1 MTAPMTKPRRR
12 RLTSSI
18 RFRLL
23 AWFVLLLGL
32 ATVASVVVV
41 REILR
46 RGVAERVDAGLVQ
59 EVEELRALV
68 KGNDPETGR
77 PFRGDVRRIF
87 EVFLERNFP
96 ATNEVLITFVRG
108 EHFLRSPAR
117 VPYRLDLDAD
127 LVERWRDLN
136 RSKRAAI
143 DTPVGAVDYLAV
155 PVRVGGQTRGVFVA
169 AAFTDLEIA
178 EVEPAI
184 YGAGLIGLVVLV
196 IGSVLAW
203 RLATQI
209 LRPVEAVRA
218 GAYSIS
224 ESDLSRRIEVRG
236 DDEIADL
243 ARTFN
248 EMLDRLEAAFSTQR
262 SFLDDA
268 SHELRTPITVIRG
281 HLELLDDDPA
291 ERAKTIALVTDELD
305 RMSRFVNDLLLL
317 ARARRPDFLKL
328 ETVDVT
334 SVTED
339 VHSKAVALA
348 PRTWRLEA
356 LGQGRIVADRQRL
369 TQALMQ
375 LADNASKHTP
385 EGAPIFIGSDL
396 TDGRARFWVR
406 DSGPGID
413 PEEADV
419 LFERFRRGR
428 AAERKSGLGLGLA
441 IVQAIAQAHHGTV
454 TVDSAPGAGSTFTI
468 TLPVDQPAPLED
480 EA

>member
-1 MTAPMTKPRRR
+1 MRAEPRR
-12 RLTSSI
+12 RLTASI

-23 AWFVLLLGL
+23 AWFVLLLAL

-46 RGVAERVDAGLVQ
+46 RGVAERVDASLVQ

-68 KGNDPETGR
+68 QGNDPETGR
-77 PFRGDVRRIF
+77 PFRADVRRIF

-96 ATNEVLITFVRG
+96 TSNEAYITFVRG
-108 EHFLRSPAR
+108 ELFLRSPAR
-117 VPYRLDLDAD
+117 VPYRLDLDRA
-127 LVERWRDLN
+127 LTERWRRLE
-136 RSKRAAI
+136 RSERGTVA
-143 DTPVGAVDYLAV
+143 TPAGVVDYLAV
-155 PVRVGGQTRGVFVA
+155 PVRTEGRPRGVFVA
-169 AAFTDLEIA
+169 AAFTGLEIA

-209 LRPVEAVRA
+209 LRPVEEVRSA
-218 GAYSIS
+218 AYSIS

-262 SFLDDA
+262 RFLDDA

-281 HLELLDDDPA
+281 HLELFEDDPA

-328 ETVDVT
+328 EAVDVAG
-334 SVTED
+334 VTED
-339 VHSKAVALA
+339 VHHKAVALA
-348 PRTWRLEA
+348 PRDWRVES

-375 LADNASKHTP
+375 LADNASKHTE
-385 EGAPIFIGSDL
+385 EGAPIWIGSEL
-396 TDGRARFWVR
+396 ADGKARFWVR

-413 PEEADV
+413 PAEGDA

-428 AAERKSGLGLGLA
+428 GSERKGGLGLGLA
-441 IVQAIAQAHHGTV
+441 IVQAIARAHHGTV
-454 TVDSAPGAGSTFTI
+454 EVHSAPGAGSTFTLSI
-468 TLPVDQPAPLED
+468 PVDQPEPMEVRG
-480 EA
+480 